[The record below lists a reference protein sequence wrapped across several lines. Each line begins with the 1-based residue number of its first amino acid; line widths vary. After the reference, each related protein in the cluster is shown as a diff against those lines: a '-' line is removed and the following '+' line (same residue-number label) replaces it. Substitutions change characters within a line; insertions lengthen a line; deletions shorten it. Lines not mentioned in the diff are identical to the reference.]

1 MNLDKLK
8 DPFPASDI
16 EWRIG
21 RAGKNNRGIWAMC
34 LAYVTNRAIM
44 ERLDAAVGPENW
56 RNEYREG
63 PGGGVLCGISIRVG
77 DEWVTKWDGAENT
90 DVEGVKGG
98 LSGAMKRAGY
108 QWGIGRYLYK
118 LDEGFATI
126 SPNGAN
132 FARLPQKEGGDSFK
146 WDPPALPA
154 WALPNGESAPAPA
167 PRAAPAP
174 APAPTA
180 NPQSAPQEDV
190 PCPDCQGKT
199 WDNREG
205 KKNPKAPDFKCRDK
219 ECEGVWWPGEWDE
232 QNKRLDYI
240 RQNWKAIPDTT
251 TVELDGATVRL
262 KPYIKD
268 AADGIKANKE
278 LAKLI
283 ADTVDGIVSQGT
295 LDGAA

>member
-1 MNLDKLK
+1 MGNFKLDNYVEVK
-8 DPFPASDI
+8 DRLPELYKDHPQASIRTRIVSMDDRTVVFEARIYRTI
-16 EWRIG
+16 EEAQAGIYTSGFAREVAGDGMVNKTSHVENCETSAIG
-21 RAGKNNRGIWAMC
+21 RA
-34 LAYVTNRAIM
+34 LAN
-44 ERLDAAVGPENW
+44 LD
-56 RNEYREG
+56 Y
-63 PGGGVLCGISIRVG
+63 CG
-77 DEWVTKWDGAENT
+77 T
-90 DVEGVKGG
+90 
-98 LSGAMKRAGY
+98 
-108 QWGIGRYLYK
+108 
-118 LDEGFATI
+118 
-126 SPNGAN
+126 
-132 FARLPQKEGGDSFK
+132 
-146 WDPPALPA
+146 
-154 WALPNGESAPAPA
+154 LPNGKKA
-167 PRAAPAP
+167 PRPSREEMRKAE

-232 QNKRLDYI
+232 QSKRLDYI
-240 RQNWKAIPDTT
+240 RKNWKAIPDTT